1 MAVKRN
7 SRVVLRNCR
16 MIMTSTLF
24 EQAGDVVTATLDV
37 GENIQLANY
46 VRKHVL
52 FSGAITVGFPDS
64 AEPPELGVPGST
76 FPTRETYQLSQAA
89 FTLTADVDNTLYYCL
104 LPGSVRER
112 LICRE
117 FELAAGDVFSVDVRH
132 VAFVFGADYSVN
144 QTARTQP
151 SVLACENN
159 SSLIQATA
167 ACKVVD
173 FYVEPNL

>member
-1 MAVKRN
+1 
-7 SRVVLRNCR
+7 

-37 GENIQLANY
+37 GENIQLSNY

-52 FSGAITVGFPDS
+52 FSGAITVGFPGSD
-64 AEPPELGVPGST
+64 EPPELGVPGST
-76 FPTRETYQLSQAA
+76 FPTRDTYQLSQAS
-89 FTLTADVDNTLYYCL
+89 FTLTADADNTLYYCL
-104 LPGSVRER
+104 LPGSAREQ
-112 LICRE
+112 LVCRE
-117 FELAAGDVFSVDVRH
+117 FELSPGDVFSVDVKH
-132 VAFVFGADYSVN
+132 VAFVFGSDYTVN

-159 SSLIQATA
+159 GSLVQATS

-173 FYVEPNL
+173 FYILPKF